1 MSKFGGG
8 FVICNVCNTKC
19 FANEGVDV
27 DASTRVHRSCFR
39 CAKCKTTLS
48 KRFGKVGDHFYC
60 EPHAAQ
66 LLSGEAEAA
75 PAAAGAAGAAGA
87 SQPQPEIVNRT
98 GGIELGGRLLFGIDA
113 ETALRR
119 LETYDLALEME
130 IRAWVEGVLDRRLQG
145 DTFADALHDG
155 VALCQLANVLSP
167 GAVPKINTKSTSAMF
182 LTENIRLF
190 LAACWK
196 LGVPTGS
203 LFNVGDLF
211 NNGDMAAVLQTLLAL
226 GRIAQTLD
234 GFNGPQLAA
243 AKQNQGPGARKHQ
256 PVETGYLTKT
266 YVQSAES
273 ADSQQL
279 RTQLIKLE
287 EQLKRERF
295 QRAVLEEQAKSGSS
309 ASDAAEKLTQLRGEL
324 DAAEA
329 KFVVAVNDAR
339 RLSEANATLAAEL
352 EWERTKEQRITKV
365 DVHDVDDGDE
375 RTREELL
382 EELANVEHAVK
393 LLAQK
398 RKTDVQKNR
407 ELAGRLESLEKL
419 ADLHAARVVQ
429 LENELRDARERA
441 ATSEARAAAL
451 LARLE
456 ELARP
461 AATDDDDDDND
472 DDVVQEPADDH
483 MADEQRVAEHHSA
496 EVHAIIVAL
505 LGCGAQPSTAVDWE
519 RKPLVD
525 AEDVLELAESFR
537 TEAGR
542 RVFINQLDDT
552 LKGVELP
559 RELPTRPFE
568 LFVQILGAL
577 LSEMSRAARVDTIG
591 ARIIMNASSELYRQT
606 SDVADEPDFIEA
618 HLRAHHIWTS
628 KELWTQSFF
637 QTLVAKLRESKS
649 AGQRGDSHCKL
660 PRSAAA
666 SVAGANSDDHDD
678 GGDSD
683 DDLPLDLELI
693 SNLLGVFASKMTRHR
708 CPVDIVNAFVDDV
721 CTQTGLDDDY
731 RSSIHQKIAVKG
743 SLAQL
748 QVEREE
754 RKASRRRSRAE
765 SLLLPSLTLRRRRRA
780 AAGDSSAVAA
790 SAPLRLSSGGS
801 TKP

>member
-48 KRFGKVGDHFYC
+48 KRFGKVGDQFYC

-75 PAAAGAAGAAGA
+75 PASTGAGAAGAAGA
-87 SQPQPEIVNRT
+87 AQGPPPEIVNRT

-130 IRAWVEGVLDRRLQG
+130 IRAWVEGVLGRRLQG

-196 LGVPTGS
+196 LGVPSGS

-211 NNGDMAAVLQTLLAL
+211 NGADMAAVLQTLLAL

-256 PVETGYLTKT
+256 PVDTGYLTKT
-266 YVQSAES
+266 YVQSTES

-295 QRAVLEEQAKSGSS
+295 QRAVLEEQAKSGGS

-329 KFVVAVNDAR
+329 KLVVAANDAR

-352 EWERTKEQRITKV
+352 EWERTKGERVTKV

-407 ELAGRLESLEKL
+407 ELAGRLESIEKV

-461 AATDDDDDDND
+461 AAATDDGVA
-472 DDVVQEPADDH
+472 DVVQEPADDD
-483 MADEQRVAEHHSA
+483 MADEQRIAEHHTA

-525 AEDVLELAESFR
+525 AEDVLELGESFR

-552 LKGVELP
+552 LKGIELP
-559 RELPTRPFE
+559 RELPSRPFE

-591 ARIIMNASSELYRQT
+591 ARIIMNASSEIYRQT
-606 SDVADEPDFIEA
+606 SDLADEPDFMEA

-649 AGQRGDSHCKL
+649 AGQRGDSHGKL

-666 SVAGANSDDHDD
+666 SVAGASNDDHDD
-678 GGDSD
+678 GGDGD

-708 CPVDIVNAFVDDV
+708 CPVEIVNAFVDDV

-780 AAGDSSAVAA
+780 AAGESGAVAA
-790 SAPLRLSSGGS
+790 SAPLRLSSGG
-801 TKP
+801 PNQP